1 MSVNGPSY
9 ETQLT
14 FSLKVG
20 GFSRTI
26 LSERTM
32 RIG

>member
-9 ETQLT
+9 ETQPT

-20 GFSRTI
+20 VFSRRI
-26 LSERTM
+26 LSERAI